1 MQLTRFSHSTLGKTL
16 QKETNKIDMHGEE
29 QAEVR
34 SIGDIYPES
43 LLKVKQ
49 EEKYNSNYK

>member
-1 MQLTRFSHSTLGKTL
+1 MTRVSHSTLGKTL
-16 QKETNKIDMHGEE
+16 QKETNKIDGHGEE